1 MDHGSHGHQIARCH
15 LDVGGVGM
23 SGRSPGTYAAP
34 GYGFL
39 YCWYK
44 GITRELGTPQLYS
57 LTNSAVGGTT
67 SGTGL
72 PTSALYQPLCQ
83 LLFRPL
89 KKYRFSVAR

>member
-1 MDHGSHGHQIARCH
+1 MENKFKAGQEVWIHFPWVDA
-15 LDVGGVGM
+15 
-23 SGRSPGTYAAP
+23 
-34 GYGFL
+34 